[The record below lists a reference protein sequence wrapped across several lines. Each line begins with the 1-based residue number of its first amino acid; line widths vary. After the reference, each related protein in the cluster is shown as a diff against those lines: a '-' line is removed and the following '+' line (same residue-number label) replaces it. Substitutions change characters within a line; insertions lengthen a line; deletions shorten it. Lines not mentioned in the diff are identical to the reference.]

1 MVLAKVFGELLQIL
15 PTEIN
20 AVYAFDLTRGLR
32 VASTVKVLQK
42 GPNNTDLSKHLASK
56 MGSLITM
63 KLERSSSG
71 RDNLFQKDFSYRR
84 GSSLSAR
91 EGFRAV

>member
-56 MGSLITM
+56 IGSLVTV
-63 KLERSSSG
+63 KLERSFPD
-71 RDNLFQKDFSYRR
+71 RDNLFQKDFSHRR
-84 GSSLSAR
+84 GNGLSAR
-91 EGFRAV
+91 ESFSSL